1 MMPGIRFTVCREHHI
16 QERYRRHEKHL
27 ILILPPF
34 HPVLINLICT
44 SPKSAVIFR
53 SLTWNFGPASTSPP
67 SSRQL
72 RSPRATAPLQLP
84 RVHSAA
90 VAVASSS
97 SGSLFLHTVKVYLLQ
112 IFCSLTA
119 IHGPN
124 TSCTKHISR
133 GWARKGE
140 SACNAKVIFIALI
153 HKLRVWVW

>member
-1 MMPGIRFTVCREHHI
+1 MMPGIRFTVCREHHM
-16 QERYRRHEKHL
+16 QGRYRRHEKYH

-34 HPVLINLICT
+34 HRVLINFICT

-53 SLTWNFGPASTSPP
+53 PLTWIFGPASTSPP
-67 SSRQL
+67 SSQQL

-90 VAVASSS
+90 VAASSS

-133 GWARKGE
+133 G
-140 SACNAKVIFIALI
+140 
-153 HKLRVWVW
+153 